1 MDGAAIGHLV
11 HFRTTSEECRAAL
24 VVGVWNP
31 KLGVVD
37 LSVFLDGPHDGAKPD
52 VAPLRWVGE
61 VRFDEFRGPGT
72 WHLPEAS

>member
-1 MDGAAIGHLV
+1 
-11 HFRTTSEECRAAL
+11 
-24 VVGVWNP
+24 
-31 KLGVVD
+31 
-37 LSVFLDGPHDGAKPD
+37 VFLDGPHDGAKPD